1 MPKWI
6 NKINVVKVVF
16 LEMFYIL
23 LRLIKRRNENCCGQ
37 SAVYNPIEIFL
48 DLSFSL
54 SIYLSY
60 LSQRIIS

>member
-16 LEMFYIL
+16 LEMFQIL

-54 SIYLSY
+54 SLSISLIYL
-60 LSQRIIS
+60 RE